1 MHTVHA
7 DDDVELLLDAVRELD
22 RDAATSHP
30 ERPECESRTEDVVRQ
45 SLAQP
50 ESQLAVHHRDEPERA
65 VGIQASHH
73 RPVRAASRPRVHLL
87 SRLADF
93 VSEPRQQRHGVGP
106 EGDGP
111 PRGFQ
116 PLTQFDHDRVYP
128 GTVEEPG
135 EREGTDSIAD
145 DQNLDVTGTRH
156 GTHLG
161 PIPPSVHRGVAR
173 AEAQLA
179 VATVRESEGRLGTS
193 GQAGGCGFG
202 RSVVTASDTPPFVT
216 SSEWALDMVFAIPH
230 DLSILMPTHV
240 APTRQVGYMYS

>member
-1 MHTVHA
+1 M
-7 DDDVELLLDAVRELD
+7 
-22 RDAATSHP
+22 
-30 ERPECESRTEDVVRQ
+30 
-45 SLAQP
+45 
-50 ESQLAVHHRDEPERA
+50 
-65 VGIQASHH
+65 
-73 RPVRAASRPRVHLL
+73 HLL

-161 PIPPSVHRGVAR
+161 PIPHSVHRGVAR

-179 VATVRESEGRLGTS
+179 VATVRESEGTGNVGT
-193 GQAGGCGFG
+193 G
-202 RSVVTASDTPPFVT
+202 RRMRVRTVSRDSVRYAAVRD
-216 SSEWALDMVFAIPH
+216 VF
-230 DLSILMPTHV
+230 
-240 APTRQVGYMYS
+240 RVGP